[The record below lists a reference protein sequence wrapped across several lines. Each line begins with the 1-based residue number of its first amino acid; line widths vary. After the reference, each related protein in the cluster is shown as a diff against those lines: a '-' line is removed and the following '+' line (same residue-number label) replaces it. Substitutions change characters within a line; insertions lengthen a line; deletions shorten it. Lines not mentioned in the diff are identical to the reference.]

1 MHAEHIDHGVRAIDD
16 TALVKRLADE
26 QVALTMCP
34 LSNRRLQVVQDVAEP
49 PIAELSKRRYAA
61 SAVAL
66 STKVAAALQEVV
78 KSVPEK
84 P

>member
-1 MHAEHIDHGVRAIDD
+1 
-16 TALVKRLADE
+16 
-26 QVALTMCP
+26 MCP